1 MAESHVVSGL
11 VAKRSELSGLLA
23 QHQQAI
29 QQLTVSISGLDGTIK
44 LFDPDYDL
52 RTIKTKAPR
61 QSNTW
66 FPRGDVGR
74 MILDVLRKS
83 EIPISTRQIGDEL
96 VAVQEIEVSVM
107 EDLHTIMKLVLAAA
121 KRLERKGIIKMVGR
135 NAGYGGGAMLWQIA

>member
-29 QQLTVSISGLDGTIK
+29 QQLSVSITSLDGTIK

-52 RTIKTKAPR
+52 RTIKSKAPK
-61 QSNTW
+61 QVNPW
-66 FPRGDVGR
+66 FPHGEVGR
-74 MILDVLRKS
+74 MLLDVLRKS
-83 EIPISTRQIGDEL
+83 DAPLSTRQIGDAL
-96 VAVQEIEVSVM
+96 VATQGIAVVEAHE
-107 EDLHTIMKLVLAAA
+107 LHDIMKLVLAAA

-135 NAGYGGGAMLWQIA
+135 TAGYGGGAMLWQIA

>member
-29 QQLTVSISGLDGTIK
+29 QQLSTSISNLDGTIK

-52 RTIKTKAPR
+52 RTIKTKAIR
-61 QSNTW
+61 QPNTW

-74 MILDVLRKS
+74 LLLDVLRKS
-83 EIPISTRQIGDEL
+83 ETPLSTRQIGDAL
-96 VAVQEIEVSVM
+96 VATQGIAVTEAHE
-107 EDLHTIMKLVLAAA
+107 LHDIMKLVLAAA
-121 KRLERKGIIKMVGR
+121 KRLERKGIVKMVGR
-135 NAGYGGGAMLWQIA
+135 TAGFGGGAMLWQIA

>member
-52 RTIKTKAPR
+52 RTIKTKASR

-83 EIPISTRQIGDEL
+83 ESPISTRQIGDEL
-96 VAVQEIEVSVM
+96 VAVQEIEVPVV
-107 EDLHTIMKLVLAAA
+107 EDLHAIMKLVLAAA